1 MTLLPVSL
9 IVFVCPSFVLIGC
22 VISGGGVIQSSFS
35 HHLSLLGD
43 GLDGNS
49 SVSESGQTSVCD
61 MLAGV
66 SWAESVVKS
75 WETVSVSSGISTVGE
90 SWGDSWGSLVG
101 DSWGSL
107 DEGWGSSD
115 GGVVGDTG
123 VSVGAGL
130 VQGLLIGG
138 VGCNWADDG
147 LVPVQLLLLEDGL
160 GDVLGGDDG
169 SWLDSPDGCWGVDV
183 SGLSNGDGPGG
194 QLWGDLGVSVSLG
207 GGVGKVASQ
216 PVALNGGRVVG
227 WGAHQSGGWH
237 NWGWDGWHDSA
248 GSGGQGRGKD
258 SDESLHFRLSFEN

>member
-1 MTLLPVSL
+1 
-9 IVFVCPSFVLIGC
+9 
-22 VISGGGVIQSSFS
+22 
-35 HHLSLLGD
+35 
-43 GLDGNS
+43 
-49 SVSESGQTSVCD
+49 

-115 GGVVGDTG
+115 GGVVGDAG

-138 VGCNWADDG
+138 MGGNWADDG

>member
-1 MTLLPVSL
+1 LCVL
-9 IVFVCPSFVLIGC
+9 SFVLIKC
-22 VISGGGVIQSSFS
+22 VISGGGVIQSSFN
-35 HHLSLLGD
+35 HHLSLLD
-43 GLDGNS
+43 GLDGNG

-61 MLAGV
+61 VLAGV

-75 WETVSVSSGISTVGE
+75 WETVGVSCTVGE
-90 SWGDSWGSLVG
+90 SWGDSDSWGSLVG

-107 DEGWGSSD
+107 DDGWGSSD

-138 VGCNWADDG
+138 VGSNWADDW

-169 SWLDSPDGCWGVDV
+169 SWLDSLDGCWGVDV
-183 SGLSNGDGPGG
+183 GGLSNGDGPGG

>member
-1 MTLLPVSL
+1 V
-9 IVFVCPSFVLIGC
+9 G
-22 VISGGGVIQSSFS
+22 
-35 HHLSLLGD
+35 
-43 GLDGNS
+43 
-49 SVSESGQTSVCD
+49 ESGQTSVSK
-61 MLAGV
+61 MV
-66 SWAESVVKS
+66 TSESWAVSVMKS
-75 WETVSVSSGISTVGE
+75 WETVSVGGGQGCASGE
-90 SWGDSWGSLVG
+90 DWGIDNGSWGSLVS

-107 DEGWGSSD
+107 DEGWGSGD

-138 VGCNWADDG
+138 VGSNWADDW

-169 SWLDSPDGCWGVDV
+169 SWLDSLDGSWGVDV
-183 SGLSNGDGPGG
+183 SGLSNWDGPGG